1 MNVQESQD
9 QRLPPDVPAG
19 QRTGQQIQCPL
30 PSSSRDVPADHSCT
44 PNTLVYTETDYLL
57 PVALYS
63 ISSARSNA
71 RAPDAGAAVETVC
84 SMLVQISVPF
94 LLAGLGTVFTGLLLD
109 VFQVRREKNAD
120 TDSEGWDW
128 DRQDFTSPPFCIF
141 MTELGCFPRDSGA
154 ANPSPCVLR
163 HEREPGNDP
172 GLQALDCCEPLFNTL
187 MSENVLLESIMSA
200 VTSLTICSKNYFT
213 EPLTNAMLSG
223 KWRKISVCWGKVE
236 VHHR

>member
-30 PSSSRDVPADHSCT
+30 PSSSWDVPADHNCT

-94 LLAGLGTVFTGLLLD
+94 LLAGLGTVFAGLLLD
-109 VFQVRREKNAD
+109 VVQVREKRMLTQIQRD
-120 TDSEGWDW
+120 ETETD
-128 DRQDFTSPPFCIF
+128 R
-141 MTELGCFPRDSGA
+141 
-154 ANPSPCVLR
+154 
-163 HEREPGNDP
+163 
-172 GLQALDCCEPLFNTL
+172 
-187 MSENVLLESIMSA
+187 
-200 VTSLTICSKNYFT
+200 TSLHFSSLLHFYDRAGMFSKR
-213 EPLTNAMLSG
+213 
-223 KWRKISVCWGKVE
+223 WRRC
-236 VHHR
+236 